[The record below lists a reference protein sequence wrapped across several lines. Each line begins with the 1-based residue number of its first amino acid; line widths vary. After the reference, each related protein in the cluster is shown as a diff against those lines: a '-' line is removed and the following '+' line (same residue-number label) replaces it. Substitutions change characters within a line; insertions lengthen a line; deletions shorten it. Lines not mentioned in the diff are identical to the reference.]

1 MQKENTKTSKISKNT
16 KEKNNDKRM
25 PATMEQALIPLL
37 GAVTITGI
45 NAALQKVL
53 LLVITTT
60 ITQVPVIKATIQAQL
75 HTITSPNIKQ

>member
-25 PATMEQALIPLL
+25 PATMEQALIPLP

-53 LLVITTT
+53 L
-60 ITQVPVIKATIQAQL
+60 P
-75 HTITSPNIKQ
+75 